1 MNKKLLFGLGSAA
14 LSFAGVW
21 WLKQNLPLS
30 PKVPTD
36 DNNTILLFQYK
47 YSPYCVKVAKIMD
60 YKGIPYKIVEL
71 LPFVNKKFLKEL
83 SGQRLVPVIKH
94 RGKII
99 YDSTIIA
106 KYLEEIKPEPSI
118 FINDDKT
125 LNQEVL
131 LLEDW
136 ADESFEPPF
145 GKLAMIYLFEHPE
158 VIIEDNEYNTGI
170 ELIDNNKEKIVP
182 LVIKLKLKDYG
193 ADTNQKELLK
203 KRVRGY
209 LDLIS
214 GRLEKSD
221 FLVGDRLTLADIA
234 VASHLTVAEKVPYIY
249 EDDDYSHI
257 FAWQKDIFKATKRRF
272 TASGI

>member
-1 MNKKLLFGLGSAA
+1 MNKKLLFGLGTAA

-21 WLKQNLPLS
+21 WLKQNLPLA
-30 PKVPTD
+30 PKVPVVD
-36 DNNTILLFQYK
+36 ENTVLLFQLK

-71 LPFVNKKFLKEL
+71 MPFVSKKFVREL
-83 SGQRLVPVIKH
+83 SGQGLVPVIKH
-94 RGKII
+94 RGKVIF
-99 YDSTIIA
+99 DSTIIA
-106 KYLEEIKPEPSI
+106 KYLEELKPEPSI
-118 FINDDKT
+118 FINDDKA

-131 LLEDW
+131 LMEDW

-145 GKLAMIYLFEHPE
+145 GTLAKLYLFEHPE
-158 VIIEDNEYNTGI
+158 VIVEDSQYSTGI
-170 ELIDNNKEKIVP
+170 DIIDNNKDKIVP
-182 LVIKLKLKDYG
+182 IITRAKLKDYG
-193 ADTNQKELLK
+193 VDPGKKDLLK

-209 LDLIS
+209 LDLLS

-249 EDDDYSHI
+249 EDDDYAHI
-257 FAWQKDIFKATKRRF
+257 FAWQKDIFNATKRRL
-272 TASGI
+272 ASSNI